1 MTVYFPREPGAARVA
16 LTPDN
21 AGKLVKSGFRVLVGK
36 GLGDALG
43 WSDGQY
49 EAKGAEL
56 TDDAAKALAEAGLV
70 VRVDKPPASSAAAR
84 GAVHIGSL
92 DPFRERM
99 LVDGLAADGVSA
111 ISVEMIPRTT
121 IAQKMDV
128 LSSQASLAGY
138 AAVILAAER
147 LDRVFPMMMTP
158 SGTIAAAKVFVVG
171 AGVAGL
177 QAIATAKRLG
187 AKVEAFDT
195 RPAVEE
201 QVQSLGAKFVKV
213 DLGETG
219 QTEQGYAKAL
229 TEEQLAKQREVM
241 AKQVAQSDVVITTAQ
256 VFGRPAP
263 RILTTAMLGA
273 MRPGGVVIDMAAAT
287 GGQCRGLRARGGK
300 DGRRRFACRGAQ
312 SGGPRGGQCQPDAF
326 EQLPRADR
334 APLGQGGQG
343 AQSRSVRRNSFRL
356 PAHARRPRGASAVPQ
371 SVMITPFLAAA
382 EPAGLGAYIP
392 LIFVFI
398 LATFI
403 GLDVIRNVSR
413 LLHTPLMSLTNA
425 ISAIVIVGAILVAGP
440 RAGDEHP
447 LWISIL
453 GLVAIA
459 AASVNI
465 VSGFLIT
472 NRMLKMFKSRKPE
485 DKA

>member
-1 MTVYFPREPGAARVA
+1 MTVFFPREPGAARIA

-21 AGKLVKSGFRVLVGK
+21 AGKLTKAGLQVVVES
-36 GLGDALG
+36 GLGAASG
-43 WSDGQY
+43 WSDEQY
-49 EAKGAEL
+49 AAKGAEVVS
-56 TDDAAKALAEAGLV
+56 DAVKALSEAGLV
-70 VRVDKPPASSAAAR
+70 VRVDKPTMPGAAAR
-84 GAVHIGSL
+84 GAVHISNL
-92 DPFRERM
+92 DPFRERA
-99 LVDGLAADGVSA
+99 LVDELAAAGVSA

-138 AAVILAAER
+138 AAVILGAER

-158 SGTIAAAKVFVVG
+158 SGTIAAAKVFIIG

-263 RILTTAMLGA
+263 RILTTAMVEA
-273 MRPGGVVIDMAAAT
+273 MRPGSVVIDMAAAT
-287 GGQCRGLRARGGK
+287 GGNVEGSEPGVEKKVGGALLIGARNLADHVAVNASQMLSNNYLALIEHLWDKESKSLKIDPSDEILSGCLLTHGGQVVHPQF
-300 DGRRRFACRGAQ
+300 RAQ
-312 SGGPRGGQCQPDAF
+312 S
-326 EQLPRADR
+326 
-334 APLGQGGQG
+334 
-343 AQSRSVRRNSFRL
+343 
-356 PAHARRPRGASAVPQ
+356 
-371 SVMITPFLAAA
+371 
-382 EPAGLGAYIP
+382 
-392 LIFVFI
+392 
-398 LATFI
+398 
-403 GLDVIRNVSR
+403 
-413 LLHTPLMSLTNA
+413 
-425 ISAIVIVGAILVAGP
+425 
-440 RAGDEHP
+440 
-447 LWISIL
+447 
-453 GLVAIA
+453 
-459 AASVNI
+459 
-465 VSGFLIT
+465 
-472 NRMLKMFKSRKPE
+472 
-485 DKA
+485 

>member
-1 MTVYFPREPGAARVA
+1 MTVFFPRESDATRVA
-16 LTPDN
+16 LTPAN
-21 AGKLVKSGFRVLVGK
+21 AGKLTKLGLSVVVEP
-36 GLGDALG
+36 GLGEHLG
-43 WSDGQY
+43 WPDADY
-49 EAKGAEL
+49 EAQGAR
-56 TDDAAKALAEAGLV
+56 LATAPGDCALV
-70 VRVDKPPASSAAAR
+70 VRVDKPSGATAAPR
-84 GAVHIGSL
+84 GSVHISSL
-92 DPFRERM
+92 DPFREQA
-99 LVDGLAADGVSA
+99 LLEELSAADVSA

-158 SGTIAAAKVFVVG
+158 SGTIAAAKVFIIG

-263 RILTTAMLGA
+263 RILTAAMLEA
-273 MRPGGVVIDMAAAT
+273 MRPGSVVIDMAAAT
-287 GGQCRGLRARGGK
+287 GGNVEGSEPGVEKKVGGALLVGARNLADHVAVNASQMLSNNYLALIEHLWDK
-300 DGRRRFACRGAQ
+300 EAKAFKIDPSDEIL
-312 SGGPRGGQCQPDAF
+312 SGCLLTHGGQVVHPQ
-326 EQLPRADR
+326 
-334 APLGQGGQG
+334 
-343 AQSRSVRRNSFRL
+343 FR
-356 PAHARRPRGASAVPQ
+356 
-371 SVMITPFLAAA
+371 
-382 EPAGLGAYIP
+382 
-392 LIFVFI
+392 
-398 LATFI
+398 
-403 GLDVIRNVSR
+403 
-413 LLHTPLMSLTNA
+413 
-425 ISAIVIVGAILVAGP
+425 
-440 RAGDEHP
+440 
-447 LWISIL
+447 
-453 GLVAIA
+453 
-459 AASVNI
+459 
-465 VSGFLIT
+465 
-472 NRMLKMFKSRKPE
+472 KSS
-485 DKA
+485 